1 MMYILDPT
9 LDKEKTEALS
19 AKIDEAISKQGAS
32 LESSE
37 PWAGGRR
44 RLAYPIKGHREGNY
58 MLATLDA
65 KPEAVGEIERRLRVM
80 DGVLRFLTVRVDE
93 RQAKAERRRAQRES
107 KEEARKG
114 RRAERAEA
122 RTAEPSSAVEPVR
135 ETSSDDDSSD
145 QAEEN

>member
-1 MMYILDPT
+1 MRKYEMMYILDPT

-80 DGVLRFLTVRVDE
+80 DGVPSIPDGS
-93 RQAKAERRRAQRES
+93 RRRAAGQGGAS
-107 KEEARKG
+107 TGA
-114 RRAERAEA
+114 A
-122 RTAEPSSAVEPVR
+122 
-135 ETSSDDDSSD
+135 
-145 QAEEN
+145 